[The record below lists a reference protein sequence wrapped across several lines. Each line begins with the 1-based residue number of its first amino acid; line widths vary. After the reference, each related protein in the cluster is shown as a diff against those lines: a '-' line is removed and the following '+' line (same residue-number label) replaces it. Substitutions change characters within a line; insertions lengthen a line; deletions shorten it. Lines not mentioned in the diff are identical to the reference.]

1 MPGILL
7 LDHIFIKSVVK
18 SRIYKLKNKP
28 QQRVVSAT
36 RKNLRNNRKNNRLI
50 KLNELDFY

>member
-7 LDHIFIKSVVK
+7 LYHIFIKSVVK